1 MTLNQKTTI
10 IKTCTWILA
19 FVFIYT
25 AVSKLYDWDGTQR
38 ALYNQVFPIWF
49 AEILLYTIPVIELAT
64 AGLLLNSKTIRKGLL
79 VSFILMLSFTGYI
92 GLIMTGVFGR
102 IPCSCGGIIS
112 TLGWGEH
119 LVLNIVLLGLALVGI
134 WIENAKNE
142 EIHGIKSF

>member
-79 VSFILMLSFTGYI
+79 VSFILMLSFIGYI